1 MHRKPL
7 HDLLDKYNS
16 QYRDEHSQYVRF
28 KAFVS
33 GSADCFLRSHLP
45 GHVTGSAWLVSPCFK
60 KVLLTHHKKLG
71 AWFQLGGHAD
81 GETDVLK
88 AALSEAYEESGL
100 TQLNVL
106 QDEIFDID
114 IHEIPQRKETPSH
127 FHYDVRFLV
136 QATETDFTV
145 SEESLDLSWVPIDQ
159 LEQYTTETSMLRM
172 HKKYMVYL
180 KTGG

>member
-7 HDLLDKYNS
+7 LDLLDKYNK
-16 QYRDEHSQYVRF
+16 QHAHEHAQYVRF

-33 GSADCFLRSHLP
+33 GASDCFLRRHVP
-45 GHVTGSAWLVSPCFK
+45 GHVTGSVWLVSPCLK

-81 GETDVLK
+81 GVADILK
-88 AALSEAYEESGL
+88 AALAEAYEESGF

-106 QDEIFDID
+106 QDDIFDID
-114 IHEIPQRKETPSH
+114 IHEIPQRKETPAH

-136 QATETDFTV
+136 QAQETAFIV
-145 SEESLDLSWVPIDQ
+145 SEESLDLAWVPIDQ
-159 LEQYTTETSMLRM
+159 LEEYTTETSMIRM
-172 HKKYMVYL
+172 RKKYMAYL
-180 KTGG
+180 KTNQ